1 MYRDGVLI
9 ASLFSTSVKPMLL
22 IVSVLGL
29 LASAGYYV
37 SYVLYG
43 KKNLVVS
50 IIKTIMELISIISMI
65 VIFTYP
71 NLFNN
76 DFNVYMANIFNI
88 SVAQFNNYT
97 TIALNTIMALV
108 IFIAAIEVAR
118 NWITYRKNRN
128 Y

>member
-1 MYRDGVLI
+1 
-9 ASLFSTSVKPMLL
+9 
-22 IVSVLGL
+22 
-29 LASAGYYV
+29 
-37 SYVLYG
+37 
-43 KKNLVVS
+43 
-50 IIKTIMELISIISMI
+50 MI